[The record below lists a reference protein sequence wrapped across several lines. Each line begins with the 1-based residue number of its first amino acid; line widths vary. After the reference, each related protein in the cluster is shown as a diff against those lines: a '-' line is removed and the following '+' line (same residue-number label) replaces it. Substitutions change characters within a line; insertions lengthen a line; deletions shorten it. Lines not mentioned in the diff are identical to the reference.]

1 MNSHAASAG
10 NRLALSIEHPNK
22 MKSGATMMLL
32 TMIATNLAFYNFIS
46 AVAGATAEPELDKRT
61 MHFNRASHVRRL
73 AHL

>member
-1 MNSHAASAG
+1 
-10 NRLALSIEHPNK
+10 
-22 MKSGATMMLL
+22 MMLL